1 MQAARLRVRVKV
13 PVSPAG
19 SARMVTVC
27 TSGRLTMIPVRR
39 KEEGG
44 RRKDEGGMMN
54 EDRRRRKEE
63 GGQVLEK
70 EERNKK

>member
-27 TSGRLTMIPVRR
+27 TSGRLMMIPVRR

-44 RRKDEGGMMN
+44 IIRY
-54 EDRRRRKEE
+54 
-63 GGQVLEK
+63 
-70 EERNKK
+70 